1 MELFPDILKQD
12 ARKYYFWKK
21 KYMKYH
27 QIKRFKLVFG
37 IIIINV
43 VGSKILALE
52 CYTLNSRVNKVY

>member
-1 MELFPDILKQD
+1 MN
-12 ARKYYFWKK
+12 
-21 KYMKYH
+21 YH